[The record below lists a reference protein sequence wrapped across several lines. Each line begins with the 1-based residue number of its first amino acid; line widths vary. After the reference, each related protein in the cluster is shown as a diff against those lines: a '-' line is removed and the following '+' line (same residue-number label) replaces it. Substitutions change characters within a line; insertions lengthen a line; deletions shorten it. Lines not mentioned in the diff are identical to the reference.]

1 VSDRETEVLGLLG
14 EHLSH
19 AEIAARLFISVRT
32 VESHVASLRRKLCVG
47 THRELVR
54 LAAGYRAA
62 VTGPGPGASPRL
74 PAPLTSFVGRDGE
87 RAALAAA
94 LDTSRLVSAVG
105 PGGIGKTRLALAVAA
120 DVADRFGGTWYAD
133 LVPVT
138 DPALL
143 PAAVLACLGA
153 GESSSRP
160 AQDALAAALGERR
173 ALLVLDNC
181 EHLVNAVAVLTERLL
196 SACPN
201 LAVLVTS
208 RIRLV
213 VPHETVYPVPG
224 LSVPPPGGEGGDAAA
239 LFAARAAAAG
249 APLPAGP
256 AGAAG
261 DAGRR
266 VAGICRAL
274 GGMPLAIELAAARLP
289 SLGLDG
295 LEAGLGDQLSLLSG
309 GSRQQQRHRS
319 LHDTLDWSYRL
330 LDPREQAVL
339 RRVAVFAGS
348 FGLAAATAVAGYDPV
363 EPARVADALGRLAEH
378 SLLAPVTSAG
388 GTRYHALEPVRQFA
402 AARLDAEADGDGH
415 GGGGAHRRHLG
426 WCLTE
431 AAGLDRAD
439 TAEPEWQAAFD
450 AAADEFRAAL
460 AWSAALSAQ
469 QADAGRLAATLSG
482 LLFTR
487 GRLREAQQRYE
498 QAAVLAGDPAAAAR
512 ALECAA
518 ATAKIRTAGDEALR
532 LDRAAA
538 AAYLRAGDPAAAS
551 VAFARCAEHVN
562 RFAGMYAGLPAA
574 GTAAGL
580 LADAR
585 ARAGG
590 DPGAAAAIGSAG
602 AQDPGLTG
610 AQAAGRAGRALR
622 LARQAGD
629 PLLISAAYDAVTA
642 GLMTEGD
649 IHGAAATAAERVAM
663 LPPLGRDPR
672 VAFELKDA
680 LHTAIFT
687 GVAAGQVARSLDHAE
702 QHYGL
707 PFLREERDL
716 GCEDLI
722 VPAALAGQGDRALAL
737 GHQWRRGWEH
747 AGRPVAVGRSMAP
760 AAIAMVY
767 GLRGDDAARAGWLA
781 ILAAVRGVAE
791 HDAVRGSGV
800 GEVFEAIVLLDRG
813 EAHAALDLLTA
824 APAAGASWRTR
835 LWHQW
840 MAALRAEAAVLVR
853 TPDATSL
860 VAEAEAA
867 ADRNPV
873 ATALTR
879 RAGALLRGDADGV
892 LGAAAAFA
900 QAGYPYQQARTLAL
914 AAAPRLYS
922 SHEPGRPRAHPPG
935 RTARRLVVRR
945 RPGHGPADGA
955 RPAPVPDLAAASRA
969 DGPGRGRPGGCLLH
983 LAPGLGG
990 LPRRRLRA
998 GQVVR
1003 RRHGA
1008 EDRLPAYRLR
1018 PGRRQAAVHPPP
1030 SRRGPAPGGARA
1042 ARGDVSR

>member
-1 VSDRETEVLGLLG
+1 M
-14 EHLSH
+14 
-19 AEIAARLFISVRT
+19 AA
-32 VESHVASLRRKLCVG
+32 
-47 THRELVR
+47 
-54 LAAGYRAA
+54 
-62 VTGPGPGASPRL
+62 
-74 PAPLTSFVGRDGE
+74 
-87 RAALAAA
+87 
-94 LDTSRLVSAVG
+94 
-105 PGGIGKTRLALAVAA
+105 
-120 DVADRFGGTWYAD
+120 RFGGTWYAD

-143 PAAVLACLGA
+143 PAAVLAALGA
-153 GESSSRP
+153 DESSSRP
-160 AQDALAAALGERR
+160 AQDALAAAVGERR

-201 LAVLVTS
+201 LSVLVTS

-224 LSVPPPGGEGGDAAA
+224 LSVPPPGREGGDAAT
-239 LFAARAAAAG
+239 LFAERAAAAG

-256 AGAAG
+256 AGTDDAAG
-261 DAGRR
+261 SAAHRA
-266 VAGICRAL
+266 AGICRAL

-295 LEAGLGDQLSLLSG
+295 LEAGLADQLSLLSG
-309 GSRQQQRHRS
+309 GARQQQRHRS
-319 LHDTLDWSYRL
+319 LQDTLDWSYRL

-339 RRVAVFAGS
+339 RRVAVFAAP
-348 FGLAAATAVAGYDPV
+348 FGLAAATVVVGYDPV

-378 SLLAPVTSAG
+378 SLLVPVASAG

-402 AARLDAEADGDGH
+402 AARLDAEAEGDG
-415 GGGGAHRRHLG
+415 GAYRRHLG

-431 AAGLDRAD
+431 ATGLDRAD
-439 TAEPEWQAAFD
+439 PAEPEWQAAFD

-460 AWSAALSAQ
+460 GWSAALPAQ

-498 QAAVLAGDPAAAAR
+498 QAAALAGDPAAAAR

-538 AAYLRAGDPAAAS
+538 AAYLRAGDSAAAS
-551 VAFARCAEHVN
+551 VAFARCAEHVS

-574 GTAAGL
+574 STAGGL

-585 ARAGG
+585 ARAGD
-590 DPGAAAAIGSAG
+590 DPRAAAAIASAG

-610 AQAAGRAGRALR
+610 AQAAERAGRALR

-649 IHGAAATAAERVAM
+649 IHGAAATAAERVSM

-702 QHYGL
+702 RHYGL
-707 PFLREERDL
+707 PFLREERYL
-716 GCEDLI
+716 GSEDLI
-722 VPAALAGQGDRALAL
+722 APAALAGQGDRALAL

-791 HDAVRGSGV
+791 DEAVRGSGC

-813 EAHAALDLLTA
+813 EAHVALDLLATA
-824 APAAGASWRTR
+824 TAGDSSWRTR

-840 MAALRAEAAVLVR
+840 MAALRAEAAVLAR
-853 TPDATSL
+853 IPDAAGL
-860 VAEAEAA
+860 VAQAEVAA
-867 ADRNPV
+867 GRNPV
-873 ATALTR
+873 AVALAR

-892 LGAAAAFA
+892 LGTAAAFA
-900 QAGYPYQQARTLAL
+900 QARYPYQQARTLAL

-935 RTARRLVVRR
+935 RTARRPVVRR

-955 RPAPVPDLAAASRA
+955 RPAPVPDLAAAGRA
-969 DGPGRGRPGGCLLH
+969 DGPRRSRPGGRLLH
-983 LAPGLGG
+983 VPAGLGG
-990 LPRRRLRA
+990 LPCRRLRA
-998 GQVVR
+998 GEVVR
-1003 RRHGA
+1003 RRDGT
-1008 EDRLPAYRLR
+1008 EVRLPARRLR
-1018 PGRRQAAVHPPP
+1018 RGRGAAAVHPPP
-1030 SRRGPAPGGARA
+1030 SRRGPAHGGARQ
-1042 ARGDVSR
+1042 ARGDIPG

>member
-1 VSDRETEVLGLLG
+1 MIGVAEAGRRLTASGDGQARLFEQALD
-14 EHLSH
+14 H

-94 LDTSRLVSAVG
+94 LGASRLVSAVG
-105 PGGIGKTRLALAVAA
+105 PGGIGKTRLAIAVAA

-153 GESSSRP
+153 DESSSRP
-160 AQDALAAALGERR
+160 AQDVLAAALGERR

-196 SACPN
+196 SAC
-201 LAVLVTS
+201 
-208 RIRLV
+208 
-213 VPHETVYPVPG
+213 
-224 LSVPPPGGEGGDAAA
+224 
-239 LFAARAAAAG
+239 
-249 APLPAGP
+249 
-256 AGAAG
+256 
-261 DAGRR
+261 
-266 VAGICRAL
+266 
-274 GGMPLAIELAAARLP
+274 
-289 SLGLDG
+289 
-295 LEAGLGDQLSLLSG
+295 
-309 GSRQQQRHRS
+309 
-319 LHDTLDWSYRL
+319 
-330 LDPREQAVL
+330 
-339 RRVAVFAGS
+339 
-348 FGLAAATAVAGYDPV
+348 
-363 EPARVADALGRLAEH
+363 
-378 SLLAPVTSAG
+378 
-388 GTRYHALEPVRQFA
+388 
-402 AARLDAEADGDGH
+402 
-415 GGGGAHRRHLG
+415 
-426 WCLTE
+426 
-431 AAGLDRAD
+431 
-439 TAEPEWQAAFD
+439 
-450 AAADEFRAAL
+450 
-460 AWSAALSAQ
+460 
-469 QADAGRLAATLSG
+469 
-482 LLFTR
+482 
-487 GRLREAQQRYE
+487 
-498 QAAVLAGDPAAAAR
+498 
-512 ALECAA
+512 
-518 ATAKIRTAGDEALR
+518 
-532 LDRAAA
+532 
-538 AAYLRAGDPAAAS
+538 
-551 VAFARCAEHVN
+551 AEHVN
-562 RFAGMYAGLPAA
+562 RFAGMYAGLPTA

-585 ARAGG
+585 ARAGD
-590 DPGAAAAIGSAG
+590 DPRAAAAIGSAG
-602 AQDPGLTG
+602 AQNPGLTG
-610 AQAAGRAGRALR
+610 AQAAERAGRALR
-622 LARQAGD
+622 LARQTGD

-649 IHGAAATAAERVAM
+649 IHGAAATAAERVSM

-722 VPAALAGQGDRALAL
+722 APAALAGQGDRALTL
-737 GHQWRRGWEH
+737 GRQWRRGWEH

-791 HDAVRGSGV
+791 HDAVRGSGC

-813 EAHAALDLLTA
+813 EAHAALDLLAAATA
-824 APAAGASWRTR
+824 GDSSWRTR

-853 TPDATSL
+853 TPDATRL

-873 ATALTR
+873 AIALTR
-879 RAGALLRGDADGV
+879 RAGALFRGDADGA
-892 LGAAAAFA
+892 LGTATAFG
-900 QAGYPYQQARTLAL
+900 QAG
-914 AAAPRLYS
+914 
-922 SHEPGRPRAHPPG
+922 
-935 RTARRLVVRR
+935 
-945 RPGHGPADGA
+945 
-955 RPAPVPDLAAASRA
+955 VP
-969 DGPGRGRPGGCLLH
+969 
-983 LAPGLGG
+983 
-990 LPRRRLRA
+990 
-998 GQVVR
+998 
-1003 RRHGA
+1003 
-1008 EDRLPAYRLR
+1008 LPAGPHPR
-1018 PGRRQAAVHPPP
+1018 PGRRPPLIFV
-1030 SRRGPAPGGARA
+1030 A
-1042 ARGDVSR
+1042 

>member
-1 VSDRETEVLGLLG
+1 MSDRETEVLGLLG

-32 VESHVASLRRKLCVG
+32 VESHVASLRRKLSVG

-62 VTGPGPGASPRL
+62 GDRARAGCARLARL

-94 LDTSRLVSAVG
+94 LGTSRLVSAVG

-143 PAAVLACLGA
+143 PAAVLAALGA
-153 GESSSRP
+153 DESSSRP
-160 AQDALAAALGERR
+160 AQDALAAAVGERR

-249 APLPAGP
+249 APLPAAQPDGR
-256 AGAAG
+256 GRR
-261 DAGRR
+261 RR

-339 RRVAVFAGS
+339 RRVAVFAAP

-378 SLLAPVTSAG
+378 SLLVPVPSAG

-402 AARLDAEADGDGH
+402 AARLDAEAEATTIS
-415 GGGGAHRRHLG
+415 GARRRHLG

-439 TAEPEWQAAFD
+439 PAEPEWQAAFD

-460 AWSAALSAQ
+460 GWSAALPGVQ

-498 QAAVLAGDPAAAAR
+498 QAAALAGDPAAAAR

-518 ATAKIRTAGDEALR
+518 ATAKIRTAGER
-532 LDRAAA
+532 
-538 AAYLRAGDPAAAS
+538 
-551 VAFARCAEHVN
+551 
-562 RFAGMYAGLPAA
+562 
-574 GTAAGL
+574 
-580 LADAR
+580 
-585 ARAGG
+585 
-590 DPGAAAAIGSAG
+590 GAAAG
-602 AQDPGLTG
+602 PG
-610 AQAAGRAGRALR
+610 GRRR
-622 LARQAGD
+622 
-629 PLLISAAYDAVTA
+629 
-642 GLMTEGD
+642 
-649 IHGAAATAAERVAM
+649 
-663 LPPLGRDPR
+663 
-672 VAFELKDA
+672 
-680 LHTAIFT
+680 
-687 GVAAGQVARSLDHAE
+687 
-702 QHYGL
+702 
-707 PFLREERDL
+707 
-716 GCEDLI
+716 
-722 VPAALAGQGDRALAL
+722 VPA
-737 GHQWRRGWEH
+737 
-747 AGRPVAVGRSMAP
+747 
-760 AAIAMVY
+760 
-767 GLRGDDAARAGWLA
+767 
-781 ILAAVRGVAE
+781 
-791 HDAVRGSGV
+791 
-800 GEVFEAIVLLDRG
+800 
-813 EAHAALDLLTA
+813 
-824 APAAGASWRTR
+824 
-835 LWHQW
+835 
-840 MAALRAEAAVLVR
+840 
-853 TPDATSL
+853 
-860 VAEAEAA
+860 
-867 ADRNPV
+867 
-873 ATALTR
+873 
-879 RAGALLRGDADGV
+879 
-892 LGAAAAFA
+892 
-900 QAGYPYQQARTLAL
+900 
-914 AAAPRLYS
+914 
-922 SHEPGRPRAHPPG
+922 
-935 RTARRLVVRR
+935 
-945 RPGHGPADGA
+945 
-955 RPAPVPDLAAASRA
+955 SR
-969 DGPGRGRPGGCLLH
+969 
-983 LAPGLGG
+983 
-990 LPRRRLRA
+990 
-998 GQVVR
+998 
-1003 RRHGA
+1003 
-1008 EDRLPAYRLR
+1008 
-1018 PGRRQAAVHPPP
+1018 
-1030 SRRGPAPGGARA
+1030 
-1042 ARGDVSR
+1042 

>member
-1 VSDRETEVLGLLG
+1 VTSASALAEAGVSGRETEVLALLG

-54 LAAGYRAA
+54 LAAGYVAA
-62 VTGPGPGASPRL
+62 GPGTGLAASPRL

-105 PGGIGKTRLALAVAA
+105 PGGIGKTRPALAVAA
-120 DVADRFGGTWYAD
+120 DVADRFGGTRYAD

-153 GESSSRP
+153 DESSSRP
-160 AQDALAAALGERR
+160 AQDALAAAVGERR

-239 LFAARAAAAG
+239 LFAARAGAAG
-249 APLPAGP
+249 APLPASP

-339 RRVAVFAGS
+339 RRAAVFAGP

-363 EPARVADALGRLAEH
+363 EPARVADALGRLTEH
-378 SLLAPVTSAG
+378 SLLIPTADAG

-402 AARLDAEADGDGH
+402 AARLGADGDDD
-415 GGGGAHRRHLG
+415 RQVRDRHLA

-439 TAEPEWQAAFD
+439 PAGPEWQAAFD
-450 AAADEFRAAL
+450 AAADEFRTAL
-460 AWSAALSAQ
+460 AWSAALPARS
-469 QADAGRLAATLSG
+469 ADAGRLAATLSG
-482 LLFTR
+482 LLFAR

-498 QAAVLAGDPAAAAR
+498 QAAALAADTAGAAEPANIAAL
-512 ALECAA
+512 LECAA
-518 ATAKIRTAGDEALR
+518 ATAKIRTAGGEALR

-538 AAYLRAGDPAAAS
+538 GAHLRASDPAAAS
-551 VAFARCAEHVN
+551 VACARCAEHVS
-562 RFAGMYAGLPAA
+562 RFAGMYADLPVA

-585 ARAGG
+585 AQAAAARARAGD
-590 DPGAAAAIGSAG
+590 DPHAAAAIAT
-602 AQDPGLTG
+602 AEAWEPGLTG
-610 AQAAGRAGRALR
+610 PQAAERAGRALR
-622 LARQAGD
+622 LARRAGD
-629 PLLISAAYDAVTA
+629 PLLVSAAYDAVTA

-649 IHGAAATAAERVAM
+649 IPGAAATAAERVSL
-663 LPPLGRDPR
+663 LPALGRDPR

-680 LHTAIFT
+680 LHTAI
-687 GVAAGQVARSLDHAE
+687 S
-702 QHYGL
+702 
-707 PFLREERDL
+707 P
-716 GCEDLI
+716 
-722 VPAALAGQGDRALAL
+722 
-737 GHQWRRGWEH
+737 
-747 AGRPVAVGRSMAP
+747 
-760 AAIAMVY
+760 
-767 GLRGDDAARAGWLA
+767 
-781 ILAAVRGVAE
+781 
-791 HDAVRGSGV
+791 GS
-800 GEVFEAIVLLDRG
+800 
-813 EAHAALDLLTA
+813 
-824 APAAGASWRTR
+824 
-835 LWHQW
+835 
-840 MAALRAEAAVLVR
+840 
-853 TPDATSL
+853 
-860 VAEAEAA
+860 
-867 ADRNPV
+867 
-873 ATALTR
+873 
-879 RAGALLRGDADGV
+879 
-892 LGAAAAFA
+892 
-900 QAGYPYQQARTLAL
+900 
-914 AAAPRLYS
+914 
-922 SHEPGRPRAHPPG
+922 PPG
-935 RTARRLVVRR
+935 RSPAAWIRPNGTTACRSC
-945 RPGHGPADGA
+945 A
-955 RPAPVPDLAAASRA
+955 RSVTS
-969 DGPGRGRPGGCLLH
+969 
-983 LAPGLGG
+983 
-990 LPRRRLRA
+990 
-998 GQVVR
+998 
-1003 RRHGA
+1003 
-1008 EDRLPAYRLR
+1008 
-1018 PGRRQAAVHPPP
+1018 
-1030 SRRGPAPGGARA
+1030 A
-1042 ARGDVSR
+1042 ART

>member
-1 VSDRETEVLGLLG
+1 MSGRETEVLALLG

-32 VESHVASLRRKLCVG
+32 VESHVASLRRKLNIG

-62 VTGPGPGASPRL
+62 MAGPGLAAPPRR

-87 RAALAAA
+87 RAALATA
-94 LDTSRLVSAVG
+94 LDASRLVSAVG

-120 DVADRFGGTWYAD
+120 DVADRFGGIWYVD

-143 PAAVLACLGA
+143 PAAVLAGLGA
-153 GESSSRP
+153 GESSARL
-160 AQDALAAALGERR
+160 AEDVLAAAVGERR

-181 EHLVNAVAVLTERLL
+181 EHLVNAVALLTERLL

-201 LAVLVTS
+201 LAVLATS

-224 LSVPPPGGEGGDAAA
+224 LSVPPPGEDGGDAVA
-239 LFAARAAAAG
+239 LFYERAAAAG
-249 APLPAGP
+249 APRPAGP
-256 AGAAG
+256 AGTAG

-266 VAGICRAL
+266 AAAICRAL

-295 LEAGLGDQLSLLSG
+295 IEAGLGDQLSLLSG

-319 LHDTLDWSYRL
+319 LHDTMDWSYRL
-330 LDPREQAVL
+330 LDRYEQAVL
-339 RRVAVFAGS
+339 RRVAVFAAP
-348 FGLAAATAVAGYDPV
+348 FGLTAATAVAGYDPV
-363 EPARVADALGRLAEH
+363 ESARVADALGQARRAQPAGARDRRRGN
-378 SLLAPVTSAG
+378 SLPRPGAGPPVRRGPARRRRRRPGRPPSAPDLVPGRGGPARPCRSGRAGLAG
-388 GTRYHALEPVRQFA
+388 GLRRRRRRVPRGPGLVGRAPRRGRPA
-402 AARLDAEADGDGH
+402 AAG
-415 GGGGAHRRHLG
+415 
-426 WCLTE
+426 T
-431 AAGLDRAD
+431 GL
-439 TAEPEWQAAFD
+439 
-450 AAADEFRAAL
+450 
-460 AWSAALSAQ
+460 
-469 QADAGRLAATLSG
+469 LAATLSG
-482 LLFTR
+482 LLFAR

-498 QAAVLAGDPAAAAR
+498 QAAALAGDAAAEAW

-518 ATAKIRTAGDEALR
+518 ATAKIRTAGEEALR

-538 AAYLRAGDPAAAS
+538 AAYLRAGDPTAAS

-562 RFAGMYAGLPAA
+562 RFAGMYAGLPGR
-574 GTAAGL
+574 GTAGGL

-585 ARAGG
+585 ALASG
-590 DPGAAAAIGSAG
+590 DPRAVAAIGSAG

-610 AQAAGRAGRALR
+610 AQAAERAGLALR

-642 GLMTEGD
+642 ALMTEGD
-649 IHGAAATAAERVAM
+649 IHAAAATAAERVGA

-687 GVAAGQVARSLDHAE
+687 GVAAGQITGGLDHAE

-707 PFLREERDL
+707 PFLREERGL

-722 VPAALAGQGDRALAL
+722 APAALAGQWDRTITL
-737 GHQWRRGWEH
+737 GHQWYRGWEH
-747 AGRPVAVGRSMAP
+747 AGRPVAVGRSLAP
-760 AAIAMVY
+760 AAVAMVH
-767 GLRGDDAARAGWLA
+767 GLRGNDAARAGWLG

-791 HDAVRGSGV
+791 HDAVRGSGC

-813 EAHAALDLLTA
+813 EARAALDLLTTFTG
-824 APAAGASWRTR
+824 GASWRTV

-840 MAALRAEAAVLVR
+840 TAALRAEAAVLAQ
-853 TPDATSL
+853 TPDAANL
-860 VAEAEAA
+860 VAEAESA

-873 ATALTR
+873 AIALAR
-879 RAGALLRGDADGV
+879 RARALFRGDTGGV
-892 LGAAAAFA
+892 LATAAAFA
-900 QAGYPYQQARTLAL
+900 QAGYPYQQTRTLVL
-914 AAAPRLYS
+914 A
-922 SHEPGRPRAHPPG
+922 
-935 RTARRLVVRR
+935 T
-945 RPGHGPADGA
+945 
-955 RPAPVPDLAAASRA
+955 
-969 DGPGRGRPGGCLLH
+969 GPG
-983 LAPGLGG
+983 
-990 LPRRRLRA
+990 
-998 GQVVR
+998 
-1003 RRHGA
+1003 
-1008 EDRLPAYRLR
+1008 
-1018 PGRRQAAVHPPP
+1018 
-1030 SRRGPAPGGARA
+1030 
-1042 ARGDVSR
+1042 